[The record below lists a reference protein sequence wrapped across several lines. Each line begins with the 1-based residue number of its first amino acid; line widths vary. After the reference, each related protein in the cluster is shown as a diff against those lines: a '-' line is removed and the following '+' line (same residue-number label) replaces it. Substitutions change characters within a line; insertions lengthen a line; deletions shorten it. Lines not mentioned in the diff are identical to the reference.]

1 MIEFIA
7 QAPIGAFLIGIYLL
21 VAAFAL
27 AQAIIVLI
35 AAAIRP
41 RRKRRPLP

>member
-1 MIEFIA
+1 MIEFLA

-27 AQAIIVLI
+27 AQAIVILI
-35 AAAIRP
+35 AGAIP
-41 RRKRRPLP
+41 SGRKRRSK